1 MMDGSFSHDLTG
13 AMALISGGGRPMSE
27 APFIKTPGLLARP
40 ADGVFAPRPLRD
52 TAVALPGQ
60 TPDAPPLDDAQPP
73 ALDSAPIAPAP
84 STAPTSAPAP
94 TPEPAPAFAPIT
106 QLSAAQMTAALT
118 EARAQARAE
127 VLAELAADRATL
139 ADTARSLAAALTR
152 ITQPPASDLTALNA
166 HLGQAVAH
174 LAAQRA
180 GQAIDADAA
189 PFARRIMALATR
201 VTDTFDQ
208 VSLRLHPDDAQ
219 AIAALLQD
227 ACPPDLAQMTQAR
240 LRPDP
245 SPHRGDVALHTP
257 TTRLQDLLALPAP
270 QDHQGS
276 TDD

>member
-13 AMALISGGGRPMSE
+13 AMALIPGGGRPMSE

-40 ADGVFAPRPLRD
+40 ADGIFAPRLLRD
-52 TAVALPGQ
+52 MAVVLPGP
-60 TPDAPPLDDAQPP
+60 TPDAPLAGDAQH
-73 ALDSAPIAPAP
+73 
-84 STAPTSAPAP
+84 P
-94 TPEPAPAFAPIT
+94 TPEDGAPIPPAPAAPSAEQAQPAPAFAPTT
-106 QLSAAQMTAALT
+106 QLTAAQMSAALT

-127 VLAELAADRATL
+127 VLAELADERAAL
-139 ADTARSLAAALTR
+139 ADTARSLAAALAR
-152 ITQPPASDLTALNA
+152 IAQPPASDLTALSA
-166 HLGQAVAH
+166 HLSQAVAH

-201 VTDTFDQ
+201 VTETFDQ
-208 VSLRLHPDDAQ
+208 VSLRLHPDDAR

-245 SPHRGDVALHTP
+245 SLHRGDVALHTP
-257 TTRLQDLLALPAP
+257 TTRLQDLLAAPAS
-270 QDHQGS
+270 QDNQGH
-276 TDD
+276 THD

>member
-13 AMALISGGGRPMSE
+13 AMALMPGGGRPVSE

-40 ADGVFAPRPLRD
+40 ADGVFSSRPLRD
-52 TAVALPGQ
+52 TALVLPGQ
-60 TPDAPPLDDAQPP
+60 TPDAPPP
-73 ALDSAPIAPAP
+73 APDSAAVDAPAP
-84 STAPTSAPAP
+84 IIPAP
-94 TPEPAPAFAPIT
+94 TPAPAAEQAPPAPAFAPIT
-106 QLSAAQMTAALT
+106 QLSAAQMSAALT

-127 VLAELAADRATL
+127 VLAELADERAAL
-139 ADTARSLAAALTR
+139 ADTARSLATALAR
-152 ITQPPASDLTALNA
+152 IAQPPASDLTALSA
-166 HLGQAVAH
+166 HLSQAVAH

-189 PFARRIMALATR
+189 PFARRIMALAAR

-208 VSLRLHPDDAQ
+208 VSLRLHPDDAS

-245 SPHRGDVALHTP
+245 SLHRGDVALHTP
-257 TTRLQDLLALPAP
+257 TTRLQDLLAAPAP
-270 QDHQGS
+270 QDHQGQ
-276 TDD
+276 THD